1 MDLVIIINM
10 SVIIHYLSYFTE
22 KENNHSWHRNSMTW
36 WKIFAMPLWAIRFA
50 LQNHLPI
57 LHLTMP

>member
-22 KENNHSWHRNSMTW
+22 KENNHSWADHDVGCVTKDSLRSAKSSDLIEVMARQT
-36 WKIFAMPLWAIRFA
+36 KISG
-50 LQNHLPI
+50 
-57 LHLTMP
+57 